1 MAMKAELAPVAARD
15 LQIIEYRGQR
25 VVTTE
30 QLAAG
35 YGATEQMITN
45 NFNRNKS
52 RFVEGKHYFKLSGG
66 DVEILR
72 NSFSGLQISSKART
86 LTLWTE
92 RGAANHAKILE
103 TDQSWEFY
111 DDMAE
116 FYFTRRASIAT
127 PATPLTLSRKELA
140 LMVIEAEE
148 RAEAAA
154 LETRTLSATVE
165 SLEKH
170 FTKGMTIPAFSKAL
184 NGVNINKMMWWAS
197 ERGWVFNEQRDPEK
211 DPRWR
216 VASYARDK
224 YLTEDQTLITPHGN
238 DAFTK
243 FTPVLLE
250 KGCHRLYQLYMK
262 GELPM
267 KKTWNGEYSHDK
279 AIYSPEAK

>member
-92 RGAANHAKILE
+92 RGAANHAKIL
-103 TDQSWEFY
+103 
-111 DDMAE
+111 
-116 FYFTRRASIAT
+116 
-127 PATPLTLSRKELA
+127 
-140 LMVIEAEE
+140 
-148 RAEAAA
+148 
-154 LETRTLSATVE
+154 
-165 SLEKH
+165 
-170 FTKGMTIPAFSKAL
+170 
-184 NGVNINKMMWWAS
+184 
-197 ERGWVFNEQRDPEK
+197 
-211 DPRWR
+211 
-216 VASYARDK
+216 
-224 YLTEDQTLITPHGN
+224 
-238 DAFTK
+238 
-243 FTPVLLE
+243 
-250 KGCHRLYQLYMK
+250 
-262 GELPM
+262 
-267 KKTWNGEYSHDK
+267 
-279 AIYSPEAK
+279 

>member
-1 MAMKAELAPVAARD
+1 MAMKTELATVAARD

-35 YGATEQMITN
+35 YGTDAENIRR

-52 RFVEGKHYFKLSGG
+52 RFIEGKHYFQITGPEL
-66 DVEILR
+66 ENLR
-72 NSFSGLQISSKART
+72 VTFSPAQISNKTRS

-92 RGAANHAKILE
+92 RGAANHAKMLE
-103 TDQSWEFY
+103 TDQAWSYHE
-111 DDMAE
+111 DLVE
-116 FYFTRRASIAT
+116 FYFTQRNAT
-127 PATPLTLSRKELA
+127 ALPVSRKELA

-154 LETRTLSATVE
+154 LENKTLSATVE

-170 FTKGMTIPAFSKAL
+170 FTKGMTIPAFCKAL
-184 NGVNINKMMWWAS
+184 NGVNINKMMWWAF
-197 ERGWVFNEQRDPEK
+197 ERNWVFNEQRDPDK

-224 YLTEDQTLITPHGN
+224 YLTEDQTQITPHGK

-250 KGCHRLYQLYMK
+250 KGCHRFYQLYMK
-262 GELPM
+262 DELPM
-267 KKTWNGEYSHDK
+267 KKTWDGEYSHDK
-279 AIYSPEAK
+279 AIYTPENK

>member
-116 FYFTRRASIAT
+116 FYFTRSASIAT

-224 YLTEDQTLITPHGN
+224 YLTEDQTQITPHGK

>member
-224 YLTEDQTLITPHGN
+224 YLTEDQTQITPHGK

-243 FTPVLLE
+243 FTPVLL
-250 KGCHRLYQLYMK
+250 
-262 GELPM
+262 
-267 KKTWNGEYSHDK
+267 
-279 AIYSPEAK
+279 